1 MISMGFMAFYAPR
14 GAETRAG
21 LSRHLLA
28 PPFGRPGR
36 TTRCLQSAHCC
47 SEGVNEKLTPAP
59 HCKRPIP
66 CLPPMHSA
74 PRAAIGLRQHGFGI
88 ETPALVPLL
97 CWCFGPERAMT
108 SLQALS
114 CSAPHACL

>member
-47 SEGVNEKLTPAP
+47 SEGVTEKLTPRTALQATTQRDNDFQP
-59 HCKRPIP
+59 NV
-66 CLPPMHSA
+66 HSVVTEGSPRRSDNPRSACAA
-74 PRAAIGLRQHGFGI
+74 PRS
-88 ETPALVPLL
+88 
-97 CWCFGPERAMT
+97 W
-108 SLQALS
+108 
-114 CSAPHACL
+114 AP

>member
-47 SEGVNEKLTPAP
+47 SEGVNEKLTPHRTASDP
-59 HCKRPIP
+59 SLAYRQCI
-66 CLPPMHSA
+66 A
-74 PRAAIGLRQHGFGI
+74 PRVLQLICDNM
-88 ETPALVPLL
+88 ALASRRLLL
-97 CWCFGPERAMT
+97 CLCCAGA
-108 SLQALS
+108 LALS
-114 CSAPHACL
+114 ER